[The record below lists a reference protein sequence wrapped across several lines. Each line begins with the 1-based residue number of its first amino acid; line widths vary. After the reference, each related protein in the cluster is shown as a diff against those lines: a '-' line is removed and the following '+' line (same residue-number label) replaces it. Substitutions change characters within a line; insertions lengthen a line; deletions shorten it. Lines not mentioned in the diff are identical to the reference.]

1 MNDILQFL
9 RDNPTFY
16 IATMDGDQPRVRPFG
31 AITEFEGKLYLVTAN
46 NKNVYKQLKA
56 NPKFE
61 LSITAANGMDWIR
74 IEAKAEFDSRKEV
87 KVKMLADNSNLE
99 GLYSP
104 DDNIMEVFYMKD
116 AVATFYSFTAEPKTV
131 KF

>member
-1 MNDILQFL
+1 MKDVLQFL

-31 AITEFEGKLYLVTAN
+31 AIMEFEGKLYLVTAN
-46 NKNVYKQLKA
+46 NKKVYAQLKA

-61 LSITAANGMDWIR
+61 LSITAANGMEWIR
-74 IEAKAEFDSRKEV
+74 IEAKAEFDSRKEA